1 MASGDCLEQPDKK
14 QPASCDGQAPHAQT
28 PHAQAPHVQA
38 PHVQREGTP
47 CTGSSTIPSRFF
59 AQLKTFELLS
69 ITYNSC
75 C

>member
-14 QPASCDGQAPHAQT
+14 QPASCDGQA